1 MNENIAIFRVVT
13 DISPQEILGTAFGI
27 KTFEDNNRYYLL
39 TAYHVIS
46 ELEAKGRPIL
56 VKDENDNL
64 FSVVK
69 VFPEKLSAEYR
80 KFGQDYALLEMYSD
94 IRYQTFEIA
103 IIDKRLECFV
113 RGAVPH
119 YSTIFT
125 SINGKI
131 LGEER
136 IFKQKKVL
144 QIKLDTSLIFDD
156 RNNFIPEQEILRGL
170 SGAPVLV
177 ELDGEL
183 VCVGVL
189 GNLERDYTGSLEYA
203 VPIKTIVEDCLRQL
217 NIVYRLFNEKK
228 ENNILFCHDAL
239 IELAIGDTDEFLFSE
254 ERLEQEAWNR
264 LSNLFYKGIPIDI
277 LLSNTIES
285 EYFSKYNAEV
295 KCAILY
301 FYARLLFKRSKSR
314 LAFETFQNIMAML
327 CGVSSSTRVKLETLI
342 NSRSAIERKI
352 ELPCETLNA
361 IRYAGDKIINLP
373 NTSDEYISN
382 ELASM
387 YGRGLTNLF
396 SVSIEYSR
404 QEKED
409 LSKIYLEH
417 KSLLE
422 KNPIKLCKQDVV
434 NTSLQWYLGYWGI
447 NKEFD
452 LQSLSAAV
460 LNGFVQSKKRKN
472 SIFYIQ
478 IMIAYGILFAQNEE
492 KMQSVKILL
501 LSVKLMHK
509 EKIRLGHEGIK
520 QLLLILK
527 EKYLSLYA
535 VFDIAYATQMNMQFF
550 SKASLCQV
558 DLGVKSWEHILDQV
572 NELYMLKYKN
582 NKTYCVDLEDIKIFL
597 V

>member
-1 MNENIAIFRVVT
+1 M
-13 DISPQEILGTAFGI
+13 
-27 KTFEDNNRYYLL
+27 
-39 TAYHVIS
+39 
-46 ELEAKGRPIL
+46 
-56 VKDENDNL
+56 
-64 FSVVK
+64 
-69 VFPEKLSAEYR
+69 
-80 KFGQDYALLEMYSD
+80 
-94 IRYQTFEIA
+94 
-103 IIDKRLECFV
+103 
-113 RGAVPH
+113 
-119 YSTIFT
+119 
-125 SINGKI
+125 
-131 LGEER
+131 
-136 IFKQKKVL
+136 
-144 QIKLDTSLIFDD
+144 
-156 RNNFIPEQEILRGL
+156 
-170 SGAPVLV
+170 LV

-478 IMIAYGILFAQNEE
+478 SMIAYGILCALNEE
-492 KMQSVKILL
+492 KMQAVKILL